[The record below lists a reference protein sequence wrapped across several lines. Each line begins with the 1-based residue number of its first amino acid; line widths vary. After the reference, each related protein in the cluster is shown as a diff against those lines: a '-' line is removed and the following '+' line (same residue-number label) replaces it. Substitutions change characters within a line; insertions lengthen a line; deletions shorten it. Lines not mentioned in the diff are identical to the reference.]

1 MPHFSME
8 NALSRPARLLVL
20 ALLCI
25 MLPLS
30 GCAFF
35 GGDKSD
41 QGGQTE
47 ADSGS
52 KEDSGS
58 WFNIFSSDEDEEE
71 ALPPEAQLTARAI
84 EYFQKERYQ
93 LAEEEFQKI
102 RDRYPFSPYATVA
115 ELRLADCKYYRGIY
129 EEAIPLYQDF
139 EKLHPTNEA
148 IPYVIFQ
155 IGSCYYNL
163 MDTPDR
169 DQTAT
174 KNMIATYERLIT
186 RYPDSPFTLE
196 AEKRIKEGRAL
207 LAEHEWVVAQWYFR
221 TDQLTQGVKRLENII
236 SLYSDTPIYPSA
248 VKELLKYEYVY
259 EYMKRAGADQE
270 ATEPVTG
277 EEERPWWKWMVPWDF

>member
-1 MPHFSME
+1 MC
-8 NALSRPARLLVL
+8 LLVL
-20 ALLCI
+20 LLTACPALF
-25 MLPLS
+25 S
-30 GCAFF
+30 GCALF
-35 GGDKSD
+35 GGDKGKSSD
-41 QGGQTE
+41 GSSSQEQ
-47 ADSGS
+47 GS
-52 KEDSGS
+52 KEDEGS
-58 WFNIFSSDEDEEE
+58 WFNIFSSSDEEE
-71 ALPPEAQLTARAI
+71 EQLPPEAQLTARAL

-169 DQTAT
+169 DQAAT
-174 KNMIATYERLIT
+174 KNMIETYERLIT

-207 LAEHEWVVAQWYFR
+207 LAEHEWVVAKWYFR
-221 TDQLTQGVKRLENII
+221 TDQLPQGVKRLENII
-236 SLYSDTPIYPSA
+236 ALYPDTPIYPAA

-259 EYMKRAGADQE
+259 EYLKREGYDQDK
-270 ATEPVTG
+270 TESVTG
-277 EEERPWWKWMVPWDF
+277 EGEKPWWKWMVPWKF